1 VNNIYLPQLAEIVG
15 VEEETPD
22 TRTYALKLVNGAP
35 SPVFDYRPMQFIE
48 LTVFGVGEAPFGLCS
63 SPTRAG
69 SFSTTVR
76 AVGSVTNALHQLG
89 AGDQIGVRGPLGN
102 GFDPQTV
109 KGRNLLFIAGGIG
122 LPPLRSLIWNVLDR
136 RQDYG
141 DVTILYGARTPTD
154 LVYKPLLK
162 EWEKRDDLKFL
173 VTVDQ
178 GDETW
183 QGRVGMVPT
192 LFEPAQVTVEGT
204 TAFVCGPPIMI
215 RFVVLE
221 LERMGF
227 GPDAIVTTLERHMK
241 CGVGK
246 CNHCAIGHHYV
257 CMDGPVF
264 NFQQIKQFMEEA

>member
-1 VNNIYLPQLAEIVG
+1 VNNIYLPQLAEIIE

-22 TRTYALKLVNGAP
+22 TRTYAMRLVDGAP
-35 SPVFDYRPMQFIE
+35 APVFDYKPMQFIE

-63 SPTRAG
+63 SPTRKE
-69 SFSTTVR
+69 SFATTVR

-89 AGDQIGVRGPLGN
+89 KGDVVGVRGPLGN
-102 GFDPQTV
+102 GLDPDEI
-109 KGRNLLFIAGGIG
+109 KGRNLLFVAGGIG

-136 RQDYG
+136 RSDFG
-141 DVTILYGARTPTD
+141 EVTILYGARTPKD
-154 LVYKPLLK
+154 LVYKPLLD
-162 EWEKRDDLKFL
+162 EWAKSDQLKFL

-178 GDETW
+178 GDESWT
-183 QGRVGMVPT
+183 GRVGMVPT
-192 LFEPAQVTVEGT
+192 LFPEADVKVENT

-215 RFVVLE
+215 RFVVLD

-227 GPDAIVTTLERHMK
+227 PPENIMTTLERHMQ

-264 NFQQIKQFMEEA
+264 NFAQIKQFVEEA